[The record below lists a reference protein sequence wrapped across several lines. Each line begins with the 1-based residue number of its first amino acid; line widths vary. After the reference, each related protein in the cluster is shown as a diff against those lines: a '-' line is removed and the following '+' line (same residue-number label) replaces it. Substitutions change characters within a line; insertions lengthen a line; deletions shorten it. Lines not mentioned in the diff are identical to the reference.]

1 MVKDCEVSLTLGR
14 TGGFHLLASGKSIKK
29 ITSGWEWRQVTGR
42 KLQEKMKGEMVQ
54 LQQHCLSKTSDA
66 PWPNSCYY
74 LSNSFTQLHKGQPDL
89 WWGCAPAALRKQRAN
104 PWKGRR
110 RGIGVCGAPQAQAG
124 LRIPGADALL
134 PWPHSPSAHSE
145 FICSGQTHTGS
156 ILKSI
161 CSALSSPSQHQDA
174 AFPKNLS

>member
-54 LQQHCLSKTSDA
+54 LQQHCLSNTSDA

-89 WWGCAPAALRKQRAN
+89 WWGCAPAALRKQRGKSLERQEEGNWGVWSPTGPGRAQN
-104 PWKGRR
+104 PRGR
-110 RGIGVCGAPQAQAG
+110 
-124 LRIPGADALL
+124 
-134 PWPHSPSAHSE
+134 
-145 FICSGQTHTGS
+145 
-156 ILKSI
+156 
-161 CSALSSPSQHQDA
+161 CSAPMATLSLCTQ
-174 AFPKNLS
+174 